1 MTEIIENIETARL
14 AELNPYPNNAKDHP
28 EEQVKKIA
36 DSIEEFGF
44 TVPMVITGENEI
56 IAGHGRYQ
64 AVKEHL
70 DLDEVPVIQ
79 RDDLTEAQADAFR
92 LADNRITESTWDIEM
107 LGDELNELQY
117 EEIDLELTGFNDDEL
132 DAFDVS
138 VSDPAPDAREEF
150 EESGLPEYE
159 NEDLTPEFSFKI
171 NFASKADLEDFSEL
185 VESTVTVD
193 TTSIWYPKQEKRN
206 VEDTAWEDE
215 S

>member
-92 LADNRITESTWDIEM
+92 LADNRITESTWDIET